1 MMKKELLE
9 KAREEIKKEMDEVG
23 FIDDSDNIDRFLD
36 NLAEQLTETE
46 QEEDELLDLI
56 KDEIMIEYN
65 KIGFINDA
73 GDYTGCY
80 YKDIKDAIKW
90 ANNWQEQ
97 NIFEAHKEFV
107 KTYSIDVTLEQ
118 FAEAYEVDIED
129 YLEDQQ
135 G

>member
-1 MMKKELLE
+1 MKKELLE
-9 KAREEIKKEMDEVG
+9 KAREEIEKEMEAKG
-23 FIDDSDNIDRFLD
+23 YIDDSDNTDRFLD
-36 NLAEQLTETE
+36 RLAEQLTETE
-46 QEEDELLDLI
+46 QEKEELLDLI
-56 KDEIMIEYN
+56 KDEIMIEHN
-65 KIGFINDA
+65 KIGFINER

-107 KTYSIDVTLEQ
+107 EAYGIDVTLEQ

-129 YLEDQQ
+129 YLEE
-135 G
+135 

>member
-23 FIDDSDNIDRFLD
+23 FIDDSDNTDRFLD

-46 QEEDELLDLI
+46 QEEDELLYLI
-56 KDEIMIEYN
+56 KNEIMIEYN
-65 KIGFINDA
+65 KISSVNDA
-73 GDYTGCY
+73 GDYAGCY

-107 KTYSIDVTLEQ
+107 ETYCIDVTLEQ
-118 FAEAYEVDIED
+118 FAEAYEVDVED
-129 YLEDQQ
+129 YLED
-135 G
+135 